1 MAKPIVETKV
11 TAASITAALVGL
23 ALWALNTYA
32 FPSGT
37 PVEVEA
43 VITVAVTY
51 LSTFAAG
58 YLAKHT
64 PRPDLTDVDTSTNSQ
79 P

>member
-1 MAKPIVETKV
+1 MTKPVIETKV
-11 TAASITAALVGL
+11 TAASVTAALVGL

-37 PVEVEA
+37 PAEVEA
-43 VITVAVTY
+43 VITVGVTY
-51 LSTFAAG
+51 LSTLAAG

-64 PRPDLTDVDTSTNSQ
+64 PRPDLTDVDTSTDS
-79 P
+79 